1 LRKPFLK
8 KICIRSFFRY
18 LDYMSARKR
27 IERRE
32 NLTARVE
39 EKIIAV
45 LQELADESELTL
57 STYARYVLLHAAKH
71 RLVVRHSIDTEGVI
85 TPETLSSRLAPQ
97 LRVAEPETPYVA
109 PRREDDDEPPPAEPV
124 TTTT

>member
-1 LRKPFLK
+1 
-8 KICIRSFFRY
+8 
-18 LDYMSARKR
+18 MSARKR

-39 EKIIAV
+39 EKVIAV

-71 RLVVRHSIDTEGVI
+71 RLVVSHSIDAQGGM
-85 TPETLSSRLAPQ
+85 TPETLSSRLTPQ
-97 LRVAEPETPYVA
+97 LRVSEPQPPYVA
-109 PRREDDDEPPPAEPV
+109 PRRDDEEDPPTYSEQPV
-124 TTTT
+124 TP